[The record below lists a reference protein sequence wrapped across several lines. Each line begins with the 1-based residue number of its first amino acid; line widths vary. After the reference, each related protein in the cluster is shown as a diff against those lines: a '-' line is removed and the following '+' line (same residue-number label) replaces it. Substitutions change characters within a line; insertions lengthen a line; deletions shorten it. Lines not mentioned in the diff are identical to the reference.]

1 MLARSW
7 GDSIPPD
14 AALHVPADQP
24 DDLIAQAFRTG
35 KNVLEVEVDPASQGV
50 WYQSGCAVLATP
62 LVAQRQVTGVIVVQD
77 PSPHGLQDRSQQDF
91 VKSAAS
97 QAAIALENAAV

>member
-1 MLARSW
+1 MHAA
-7 GDSIPPD
+7 DD
-14 AALHVPADQP
+14 ALHVPAEQP
-24 DDLIAQAFRTG
+24 DDLIARAFRLG
-35 KNVLEVEVDPASQGV
+35 KIVLEIEVDPALGRMV
-50 WYQSGCAVLATP
+50 PAGCAVLATP